1 MSCEPRSFFDCKIL
15 PRVVGYRNITYLYN
29 HWTLRNLQVQKNMF
43 FHQRNF
49 LELTRLLVFPL
60 YHYCL
65 LLNKTIPHYS
75 TKDKPRLLQM
85 LQPPLYLHLTHNRL
99 LRRTQMDSY
108 TIYILLVEFFSL
120 QSCIQ
125 SLSGQD
131 TPILTR
137 VKIVQ
142 RLQGNIFFNVINLCL
157 QNFVTSHTYFAKL
170 IIFSIFRCRMSQ
182 DVATRS
188 VTLECADFDTAEF
201 RRCTR

>member
-1 MSCEPRSFFDCKIL
+1 MDCMHFSNYCPKFL
-15 PRVVGYRNITYLYN
+15 DFRNITYLYN
-29 HWTLRNLQVQKNMF
+29 HLTLRNVQVQKNRF
-43 FHQRNF
+43 FHLRNF

-75 TKDKPRLLQM
+75 TKDNLRLLQM
-85 LQPPLYLHLTHNRL
+85 LQPPVYLRLTHNRL
-99 LRRTQMDSY
+99 LRHTQMDSY
-108 TIYILLVEFFSL
+108 KIYISLAEFFSL

-142 RLQGNIFFNVINLCL
+142 RLQGNIFFNVINLYL
-157 QNFVTSHTYFAKL
+157 QNFMLQVIHIL
-170 IIFSIFRCRMSQ
+170 Q
-182 DVATRS
+182 N
-188 VTLECADFDTAEF
+188 
-201 RRCTR
+201 